1 MIPAILLSRI
11 AIAAFL
17 LSIASAANAVT
28 FTITNTGNSG
38 PGSLF
43 EAITNLNGSAAGG
56 TIIFDLPGSGPHV
69 IDLTSQL
76 PFFNKDIQIVNDGPG
91 DEPVTVRRSSVAGTP
106 RFGIFAINPG
116 HTVLI
121 AGLTIGNGFNQS
133 SEGGGVSNNRSTVT
147 VRNCTISGN
156 QGFSG
161 GGISNNTM
169 FGSGT

>member
-1 MIPAILLSRI
+1 
-11 AIAAFL
+11 
-17 LSIASAANAVT
+17 
-28 FTITNTGNSG
+28 
-38 PGSLF
+38 
-43 EAITNLNGSAAGG
+43 
-56 TIIFDLPGSGPHV
+56 
-69 IDLTSQL
+69 

-169 FGSGT
+169 FGSGTATLTLINCTFSGNTPRQHGGALEITTN